1 MDNHEAIERLKQT
14 YCCNRGVCELHS
26 VDLCQKEKCE
36 IWMAISALQEQ
47 DSETRSCDTCKHDP
61 PSNEWPC
68 VDCDMREPADRWEPQ
83 EQKHSTELS
92 LTQNGL
98 DTISRT
104 AAIDA
109 VEKESQV
116 DGAYGYMD
124 TKSIIDLL
132 NALPSAQSE
141 PSIPIS
147 WIEKEINWLKSM
159 DNGFSNIAAMNISVF
174 VKKWRKENG
183 KDEGSD

>member
-1 MDNHEAIERLKQT
+1 MQDLISRQDAIE
-14 YCCNRGVCELHS
+14 
-26 VDLCQKEKCE
+26 
-36 IWMAISALQEQ
+36 
-47 DSETRSCDTCKHDP
+47 
-61 PSNEWPC
+61 
-68 VDCDMREPADRWEPQ
+68 
-83 EQKHSTELS
+83 
-92 LTQNGL
+92 
-98 DTISRT
+98 
-104 AAIDA
+104 A

-183 KDEGSD
+183 KDDGSD